1 MSLEY
6 GVIWNYRQPRPDN
19 VDGPFGSIK
28 AARDAAR
35 DHLASGVT
43 AKVPPEFALVRR
55 HSPEEGWYDFQNRD
69 ITDAWIGRWADT
81 EDRS

>member
-1 MSLEY
+1 MALEY
-6 GVIWNYRQPRPDN
+6 GVLWNYRQPRPDN
-19 VDGPFGSIK
+19 VDGPFGSLR
-28 AARDAAR
+28 AARQSAR

-43 AKVPPEFALVRR
+43 AKIPPEYALVRR
-55 HSPEEGWYDFQNRD
+55 DPGDGWRDFQNRD

>member
-1 MSLEY
+1 MALEY
-6 GVIWNYRQPRPDN
+6 GVLWNYRQPRPDN
-19 VDGPFGSIK
+19 VDGPFGSMR

-35 DHLASGVT
+35 DNLASGIT
-43 AKVPPEFALVRR
+43 AKIPPEFALVRR
-55 HSPEEGWYDFQNRD
+55 SGPGDDWTDFQNRD